1 MKVCG
6 LLFLLS
12 LFTPWLDAKPGIK
25 VKITQKGLDYGKQ
38 LGIDFLEQ
46 RLKEQTFANVSGQ
59 ETFGFTGA
67 DYTISEIK
75 VNAVEF
81 PNASVSL
88 IPGTGIKLEIKDAAA
103 AVTAHWRVRS
113 WLLNSGK
120 MSVLISHI
128 SLAAVVSVSQ
138 DNAGHAV
145 LLLESCKGKVDR
157 MHIELD
163 QDTSWL
169 YKYFANHLEK
179 PACDSLSNNMCPFI
193 GSEIEKINAEL
204 REHKVQAQID
214 SFAQVDYSLVNSP
227 VISSTSIN
235 FDIKGTVSPV
245 GNDLET
251 PFKPAPFSIPE
262 EINSMLHIGISEYF
276 LQSASLV
283 YYASGAFDVSIAKEL
298 SSYFRLTTNSFGT
311 IIPKIARSFKTP
323 CPVILDLK
331 PTAAPVIRLHN
342 GSAVLEIAGSME
354 VLVVLKNSTTR
365 SMFTLNIAARTHVA
379 LNIFEQKLIPSLCLD
394 SFHLSLT
401 QSNVGFFKVSLLKN
415 FMSYILRNGVIPAAN
430 GKLKEGLSLSK
441 MDSMM
446 LVEPVV
452 TVHQGYLLISTD
464 LEYDEEAGNQAD
476 SEGFFV
482 IDA

>member
-6 LLFLLS
+6 FLFLLS

-46 RLKEQTFANVSGQ
+46 RIKEQTFANVSGQ
-59 ETFGFTGA
+59 ETYGFGGV

-75 VNAVEF
+75 VDAVEF
-81 PNASVSL
+81 SNASVSL
-88 IPGTGIKLEIKDAAA
+88 IPGTGINLEIKDATAT
-103 AVTAHWRVRS
+103 VTAHWRVRS
-113 WLLNSGK
+113 WLFRNSGK
-120 MSVLISHI
+120 MTVLISGV
-128 SLAAVVSVSQ
+128 SLSAVLSVSR
-138 DNAGHAV
+138 DNASHPV
-145 LLLESCKGKVDR
+145 LLLESCEAKVDAI
-157 MHIELD
+157 HIELD
-163 QDTSWL
+163 KDASWL
-169 YKYFANHLEK
+169 YKYFVNHLEK
-179 PACDSLSNNMCPFI
+179 PTCVSLSNNMCPFI
-193 GSEIEKINAEL
+193 RFEIEKINAEM

-227 VISSTSIN
+227 VISDTSIN
-235 FDIKGTVSPV
+235 FDIKGTISPV

-251 PFKPAPFSIPE
+251 PFKPEPFNIPE
-262 EINSMLHIGISEYF
+262 ENNTMLHIGISEYF

-311 IIPKIARSFKTP
+311 IIPKIARSYKTP
-323 CPVILDLK
+323 RPVTLDLK

-342 GSAVLEIAGSME
+342 GSTVLEIAGSME
-354 VLVVLKNSTTR
+354 VLVVLKNSTTQ
-365 SMFTLNIAARTHVA
+365 SMFTLSITARTHA
-379 LNIFEQKLIPSLCLD
+379 SLNIFEQKLIPSLCLD

-401 QSNVGFFKVSLLKN
+401 HSNVGFFKVSLLKN

-430 GKLKEGLSLSK
+430 GKLKEGLPLSK

-452 TVHQGYLLISTD
+452 TVHQVLPQDVYCHGGWIKLMGGPD
-464 LEYDEEAGNQAD
+464 
-476 SEGFFV
+476 
-482 IDA
+482 

>member
-6 LLFLLS
+6 FLFLLS
-12 LFTPWLDAKPGIK
+12 LFTPRLDAKPGIK

-59 ETFGFTGA
+59 ETYGYSGV
-67 DYTISEIK
+67 DYTLSEIK
-75 VNAVEF
+75 FDAVEF

-88 IPGTGIKLEIKDAAA
+88 IPGTGINLEIKDAAA
-103 AVTAHWRVRS
+103 TVSAHWRVRS
-113 WLLNSGK
+113 WLLNSGTLT
-120 MSVLISHI
+120 VHI
-128 SLAAVVSVSQ
+128 LGVSLAAVVSVSR
-138 DNAGHAV
+138 DNASHAV
-145 LLLESCKGKVDR
+145 LLIESCEAKVDSID
-157 MHIELD
+157 IELD
-163 QDTSWL
+163 KDASWL
-169 YKYFANHLEK
+169 YKYFVNHLEK
-179 PACDSLSNNMCPFI
+179 PICDSLSKNICPFI

-227 VISSTSIN
+227 VISDTSIN
-235 FDIKGTVSPV
+235 FDIKGTISPV

-251 PFKPAPFSIPE
+251 PFKPAPFNIPDE
-262 EINSMLHIGISEYF
+262 NNSMLQIGISEYF

-283 YYASGAFDVSIAKEL
+283 YYAAGAFDVSIAKEL

-311 IIPKIARSFKTP
+311 IIPKIARSYKTP

-354 VLVVLKNSTTR
+354 VLVVLKNSTTQ
-365 SMFTLNIAARTHVA
+365 SMFTLSITAKTHA
-379 LNIFEQKLIPSLCLD
+379 SLNIFEQKLIPSLCLD

-401 QSNVGFFKVSLLKN
+401 HSNVGFFKVSLLKN

-430 GKLKEGLSLSK
+430 GKLKEGLPLSK

-464 LEYDEEAGNQAD
+464 LEYDEEGDQAD

>member
-103 AVTAHWRVRS
+103 AVTAHWRADNKIKGRQPPVYGTLS
-113 WLLNSGK
+113 PLEIGNSGK

-394 SFHLSLT
+394 
-401 QSNVGFFKVSLLKN
+401 
-415 FMSYILRNGVIPAAN
+415 R
-430 GKLKEGLSLSK
+430 
-441 MDSMM
+441 
-446 LVEPVV
+446 
-452 TVHQGYLLISTD
+452 
-464 LEYDEEAGNQAD
+464 
-476 SEGFFV
+476 
-482 IDA
+482 